1 MAVFGTTE
9 IKDVGFQEPPYT
21 VSRELIEQFR
31 QATPSELK
39 GIIEDLFETITLFD
53 NHAVAATYKQH
64 GGEHF
69 EVTVSVASHKFRVDE
84 LGVEKEVP
92 IDDPIDIGILDKDGH
107 YLYLKKHGIDTSES
121 EIVVQVDGRPAK
133 AGIDP
138 LNILVDRKPKDNVI
152 PVKAE

>member
-92 IDDPIDIGILDKDGH
+92 IDVNAMFHPRMGAPQS
-107 YLYLKKHGIDTSES
+107 YLAQPGT
-121 EIVVQVDGRPAK
+121 
-133 AGIDP
+133 
-138 LNILVDRKPKDNVI
+138 NIRINIKTNYYSI
-152 PVKAE
+152 FQRF